1 MTAALLQVRSGGLYR
16 PSGLESGARTRRKR
30 LAVLLLR
37 PLQLSNERL
46 FHEARHSETGE
57 KKTTSRAFS
66 IKLTGKT
73 SPAPLWP
80 SRAPFASFRRSSFAP
95 SRREGHACL
104 CVPLAQSVLPVPSRP
119 RRRAFGRNLNPD
131 REPRHRACKV
141 LPVVVASIA
150 FFGRRTL
157 IEDHEQCRSTQ
168 GFSGATN

>member
-1 MTAALLQVRSGGLYR
+1 MKLAIVR
-16 PSGLESGARTRRKR
+16 P
-30 LAVLLLR
+30 
-37 PLQLSNERL
+37 
-46 FHEARHSETGE
+46 GE

-119 RRRAFGRNLNPD
+119 RRRAFGRNLDPD
-131 REPRHRACKV
+131 REPRHGACKV

-150 FFGRRTL
+150 FFGRRTR

-168 GFSGATN
+168 GFSGATNYARTLINFHRSVATSPPCERNRSLRINTKGHPRTDSR